1 MIPMQ
6 THTRLLQR
14 LPSADPIRP
23 LTGSISAPFGS
34 FQPSHRPANANNSP
48 SLTSKQN
55 GCFAATFR
63 RHSWNPSAG
72 TRQRRDFIGSRK
84 AGFVAA
90 VSDLAL
96 IMLAEPDMSFAHDG
110 ISPHRIKDS
119 TRFGSFGCWR
129 MTGTGLRRRD
139 VVSRLPVVIE
149 GSGVELLGDDLITAR

>member
-1 MIPMQ
+1 MQ

-72 TRQRRDFIGSRK
+72 TRQRRDFMRSRK

-96 IMLAEPDMSFAHDG
+96 IMLAEPDMSFAQDG

-129 MTGTGLRRRD
+129 MTGTDCVGAMLYRGSQSSSKGVASNCSAMICLRRD
-139 VVSRLPVVIE
+139 SR
-149 GSGVELLGDDLITAR
+149 